1 MADGPAAVPP
11 GRAPRRPRPIISAPG
26 A

>member
-11 GRAPRRPRPIISAPG
+11 GRASRRPRPIISAPG